1 MYFKENETPPGHA
14 HKNFNLNLYIHVC
27 MYGIKSTLK
36 YTTLVK
42 LKVMEDF
49 RRTPIVM
56 ISEKMLLHQRKY
68 FYTTYRGCKLRG
80 CKLRGKTDFNSCLMR
95 HHLLKNWKIE
105 RKNALYH
112 KCYKD
117 FSTACLDETACRE
130 CCRSGGLG
138 LMLLL
143 PTTRC
148 ATLEN
153 SLPFRVSS
161 NLILTLTST
170 LYFCSSS
177 SGQEQYALEEDFS
190 GSSFGSLDASIAQL

>member
-1 MYFKENETPPGHA
+1 
-14 HKNFNLNLYIHVC
+14 

-36 YTTLVK
+36 YTTPVK

-49 RRTPIVM
+49 TGKPIAM
-56 ISEKMLLHQRKY
+56 ISEKMLLQSQSKSI
-68 FYTTYRGCKLRG
+68 FIQYTDANWEDANWEE
-80 CKLRGKTDFNSCLMR
+80 TDFNSCLMR

-105 RKNALYH
+105 RKNASYQ

-148 ATLEN
+148 AAFEN

-177 SGQEQYALEEDFS
+177 LGEERYALKEDFS